1 MMKYLSMKIVD
12 SLMVMLSKLVY
23 GDMTNY
29 GVGRPNEGP
38 FYMKVKYGKYPVVNV
53 GTYQKIKSKELKV
66 R

>member
-1 MMKYLSMKIVD
+1 
-12 SLMVMLSKLVY
+12 MVILSKIVY

-38 FYMKVKYGKYPVVNV
+38 FYMKVKYGKYPIIDV